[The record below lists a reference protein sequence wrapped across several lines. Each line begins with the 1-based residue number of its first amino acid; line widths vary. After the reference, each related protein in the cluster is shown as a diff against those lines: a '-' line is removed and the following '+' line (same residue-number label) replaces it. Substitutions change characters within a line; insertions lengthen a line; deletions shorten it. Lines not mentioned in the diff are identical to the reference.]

1 MRPEFD
7 WRDHNQ
13 IRLLVDGDCF
23 FEAMLEAIDQASASV
38 LMEMYLVTSGAL
50 LQRFVRA
57 LSAAAAR
64 GVQVCLLF
72 DHFGSRHLAQE
83 DRTRLTAAGAVWC
96 STTRFRCA
104 NGRAIS
110 PGTTANC

>member
-57 LSAAAAR
+57 LSAAAAVGFRSACCSITSDPATWPRRIGR
-64 GVQVCLLF
+64 G
-72 DHFGSRHLAQE
+72 
-83 DRTRLTAAGAVWC
+83 
-96 STTRFRCA
+96 
-104 NGRAIS
+104 
-110 PGTTANC
+110 